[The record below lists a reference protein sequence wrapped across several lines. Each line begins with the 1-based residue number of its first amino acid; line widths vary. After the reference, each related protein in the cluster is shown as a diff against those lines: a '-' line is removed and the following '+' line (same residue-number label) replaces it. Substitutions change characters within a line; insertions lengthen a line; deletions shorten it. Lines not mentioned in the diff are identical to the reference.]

1 MAVSIKNQSFF
12 SEVGKRANNEDN
24 GGWNEGSTYV
34 VCDGVG
40 GNERGEIASEI
51 VTSTFL
57 QIYKENPLTPVNFA
71 MQLAEAKLTDYI
83 AQNPDSMGMAST
95 LVMASVQ
102 PNGLLVAWVGD
113 SRLYQFRNG
122 QVVFKTTDH
131 SWVNEALAAGILTP
145 EESIYHPKSNVIT
158 RAIQGEHNSVE
169 AQEVWLNDI
178 KKNDCFLL
186 CSDGVLEAW
195 SDEDFGVLFANMDD
209 VESIAN
215 KIKDECLHTSKD
227 NYTAIIFKIEE
238 GQSIEFSNINT
249 DMENGEELFE
259 KNKTQFSTKPKHQPQ
274 KKKVNYKKLLYLLLI
289 IVGVL
294 ILSKMLF
301 KGDKK
306 PEVTSPQVNINHV
319 DGKSGEKNTE
329 TTTQDNNISNET
341 IDTNTD
347 NIEESNKK
355 TEKTN
360 E

>member
-1 MAVSIKNQSFF
+1 MAISIKNQSFF

-57 QIYKENPLTPVNFA
+57 QIYKENPLTPVNLA
-71 MQLAEAKLTDYI
+71 MQKAEAKLTDYI
-83 AQNPDSMGMAST
+83 TQNPESMGMAST

-113 SRLYQFRNG
+113 SRVYQFRKG

-145 EESIYHPKSNVIT
+145 EEALNHPKSNVIT
-158 RAIQGEHNSVE
+158 RAIQGEHKSVE
-169 AQEVWLNDI
+169 AEEVWLNDI
-178 KKNDCFLL
+178 KKDDFFLL
-186 CSDGVLEAW
+186 CSDGVLETW

-209 VESIAN
+209 VQSIAN

-227 NYTAIIFKIEE
+227 NNTAIVFKIEE
-238 GQSIEFSNINT
+238 VQGLEVSNFNTNLKNAKELIEIT
-249 DMENGEELFE
+249 
-259 KNKTQFSTKPKHQPQ
+259 KTQFSTKPKHQPQ
-274 KKKVNYKKLLYLLLI
+274 KEKLNYKTLFYLLLI
-289 IVGVL
+289 IVGVF

-301 KGDKK
+301 KGNKK
-306 PEVTSPQVNINHV
+306 PEVNTPTTNTIRV
-319 DGKSGEKNTE
+319 DGNSDKKNKDTI
-329 TTTQDNNISNET
+329 TQESNISDET
-341 IDTNTD
+341 ITSNTD
-347 NIEESNKK
+347 SAEESNTK
-355 TEKTN
+355 TEKN